1 MKLISYFCP
10 TYFLELYR
18 HNSHLTK
25 LEYRIADY
33 RVMKGGKKR
42 LLTDGAAGGSGTTV
56 VEPPSMSNPV
66 AGVDGDGDAAGEK
79 VVISANL
86 TPEVETGERDLELKD
101 SLEADGEKE
110 EEEEEEDK
118 KGKEVRVN
126 DDEDLP
132 PKLADGFFE
141 IEDIRKKRIV
151 KGQLQYLI
159 KW

>member
-42 LLTDGAAGGSGTTV
+42 LLTDGVAGGSGTTV

-126 DDEDLP
+126 DDEDLQ